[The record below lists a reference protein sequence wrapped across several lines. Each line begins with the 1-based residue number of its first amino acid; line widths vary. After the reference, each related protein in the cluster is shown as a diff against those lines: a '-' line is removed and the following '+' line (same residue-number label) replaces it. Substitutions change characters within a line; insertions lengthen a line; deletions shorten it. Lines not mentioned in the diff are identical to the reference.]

1 MTPRRRSDAR
11 LRSAA
16 CVLVLAAML
25 AACSSSSGQLMDQAE
40 TNWRKGRYE
49 DSIQGN
55 QALYKLEPRGRY
67 AGRALLNIGNIY
79 YLNLRKLKPAIEFY
93 EKLTAEFPDSAEA
106 ILAHKQ
112 LAAIYANELVDLD
125 QAIAQYDKLLEA
137 KNLDGRQEILFQR
150 ADAYLKREEFDHA
163 RRELLGLEDA
173 GVSGRLADQV
183 SLKIGDSY
191 AIQKRFDEAVEPY
204 QKVLT
209 SSFPECRRRAIISLA
224 DTYENLFEFDQAMQ
238 TLRMLDKSPENDRYL
253 QSEVT
258 RLSARRKGVETG
270 GLVWD
275 HAPVSPAAA
284 KIPPARRRPKKK
296 TKTELSPVI

>member
-1 MTPRRRSDAR
+1 MTPRRSDAR

-49 DSIQGN
+49 DSIQVN
-55 QALYKLEPRGRY
+55 QALYNLEPRGRY

-125 QAIAQYDKLLEA
+125 QAIAQYNKLLEA
-137 KNLDGRQEILFQR
+137 KNLDDRQEILFQR

-191 AIQKRFDEAVEPY
+191 AIQKRFDEAVEPF
-204 QKVLT
+204 QKALT
-209 SSFPECRRRAIISLA
+209 SAFPECRRRAILSLA
-224 DTYENLFEFDQAMQ
+224 ETYENLFEFDKAMQ
-238 TLRMLDKSPENDRYL
+238 TIRMLDKSPENDRYV
-253 QSEVT
+253 QSEVA
-258 RLSARRKGVETG
+258 RLSAKRKGVETG

-284 KIPPARRRPKKK
+284 KAAPAKRRPKKK
-296 TKTELSPVI
+296 TKIELSPAI

>member
-1 MTPRRRSDAR
+1 
-11 LRSAA
+11 
-16 CVLVLAAML
+16 ML

-49 DSIQGN
+49 ESIQDN
-55 QALYKLEPRGRY
+55 QELYKRDPRGRY
-67 AGRALLNIGNIY
+67 TPRALLNIGNIY
-79 YLNLRKLKPAIEFY
+79 YLNLRQLKPALESY

-137 KNLDGRQEILFQR
+137 KNLDDRPEIVFQR
-150 ADAYLKREEFDHA
+150 ADGYLKRGEFDHA
-163 RRELLGLEDA
+163 RRELLGLVDA

-191 AIQKRFDEAVEPY
+191 AIEKRFDEAVEPF

-209 SSFPECRRRAIISLA
+209 SAFPECRRRAILSLA
-224 DTYENLFEFDQAMQ
+224 ETYENLFEFDKAIQ
-238 TLRMLDKSPENDRYL
+238 TIRMLDKTPENDRYV
-253 QSEVT
+253 QSEVA
-258 RLSARRKGVETG
+258 RLSAKRKGVETG

-284 KIPPARRRPKKK
+284 KAAPSKQRPKKK
-296 TKTELSPVI
+296 TKTELSPAI

>member
-1 MTPRRRSDAR
+1 MTPRLCDPR
-11 LRSAA
+11 LCAA
-16 CVLVLAAML
+16 GCLLVLGIML
-25 AACSSSSGQLMDQAE
+25 TACNTSSGQLMDQAE

-49 DSIQGN
+49 DSIQVN
-55 QALYKLEPRGRY
+55 QALYNLEPRGRY

-125 QAIAQYDKLLEA
+125 QAIAQYNKLLEA
-137 KNLDGRQEILFQR
+137 KDLDDRQEILFQR

-191 AIQKRFDEAVEPY
+191 AIQKRFDEAVEPF

-209 SSFPECRRRAIISLA
+209 SAFPECRRRAILSLEE
-224 DTYENLFEFDQAMQ
+224 TYENLFEFDKAVQ
-238 TLRMLDKSPENDRYL
+238 TIRMLDKSPENDRYV
-253 QSEVT
+253 QSEVA
-258 RLSARRKGVETG
+258 RLSAKRKGVETG

-275 HAPVSPAAA
+275 HVPVSPAAA
-284 KIPPARRRPKKK
+284 KAAPTKRRPKKK
-296 TKTELSPVI
+296 TRIELSPAI

>member
-1 MTPRRRSDAR
+1 MTPRRSDAR

-49 DSIQGN
+49 DSIQVN
-55 QALYKLEPRGRY
+55 QALYNLEPRGRY

-125 QAIAQYDKLLEA
+125 QAIAQYNKLLEA
-137 KNLDGRQEILFQR
+137 KNLDDRQEILFQR

-191 AIQKRFDEAVEPY
+191 AIQKRFDEAVEPF
-204 QKVLT
+204 QKALT
-209 SSFPECRRRAIISLA
+209 SAFPECRRRAILSLEE
-224 DTYENLFEFDQAMQ
+224 TYENLFEFDKAMQ
-238 TLRMLDKSPENDRYL
+238 TIRMLDKSPENDRYV
-253 QSEVT
+253 QSEVA
-258 RLSARRKGVETG
+258 RLSAKRKGVETG

-284 KIPPARRRPKKK
+284 KAAPAKRRPKKK
-296 TKTELSPVI
+296 TKIELSPAI

>member
-1 MTPRRRSDAR
+1 
-11 LRSAA
+11 
-16 CVLVLAAML
+16 
-25 AACSSSSGQLMDQAE
+25 
-40 TNWRKGRYE
+40 
-49 DSIQGN
+49 
-55 QALYKLEPRGRY
+55 
-67 AGRALLNIGNIY
+67 
-79 YLNLRKLKPAIEFY
+79 LRKLKPAIEFY

-125 QAIAQYDKLLEA
+125 QAIAQYNKLLEA
-137 KNLDGRQEILFQR
+137 KDLDDRQEILFQR

-191 AIQKRFDEAVEPY
+191 AIQKRFDDAVEPF

-209 SSFPECRRRAIISLA
+209 SAFPECRRRAILSLEE
-224 DTYENLFEFDQAMQ
+224 TYENLFEFDKAVQ
-238 TLRMLDKSPENDRYL
+238 TIRMLDKSPENDRYV

-258 RLSARRKGVETG
+258 RLSAKRKGVETG

-275 HAPVSPAAA
+275 HVPVSPAAA
-284 KIPPARRRPKKK
+284 AKAAPTKRRPKKK
-296 TKTELSPVI
+296 TRIELSPAI

>member
-1 MTPRRRSDAR
+1 MTPRRSDAR

-16 CVLVLAAML
+16 CVLVLATML
-25 AACSSSSGQLMDQAE
+25 AACISSSGQLMDQAE
-40 TNWRKGRYE
+40 TNWRKGKYE
-49 DSIQGN
+49 DSIQVN
-55 QALYKLEPRGRY
+55 QELYNREPRGRY
-67 AGRALLNIGNIY
+67 AGRALLNVGNIY

-125 QAIAQYDKLLEA
+125 QAIAQYNKLLEA
-137 KNLDGRQEILFQR
+137 KNLDDRQEILFQR

-163 RRELLGLEDA
+163 RRELLGLADA

-191 AIQKRFDEAVEPY
+191 AIQKRFDEAVEPF

-209 SSFPECRRRAIISLA
+209 SAFPECRRRAILSLA
-224 DTYENLFEFDQAMQ
+224 DTYENLFEFDKAMQ
-238 TLRMLDKSPENDRYL
+238 TIRMLDKSPENDRYV
-253 QSEVT
+253 QSEVA
-258 RLSARRKGVETG
+258 RLSAKRKGVETG
-270 GLVWD
+270 GLVWE

-284 KIPPARRRPKKK
+284 KAAPAKRRPKKK
-296 TKTELSPVI
+296 TKIELSPAI